1 MNNNWINKIKT
12 LKFQIGLGIFGL
24 IADQITK
31 IWAVLRFTN
40 EDGTLTR
47 EMIPI
52 ITIANEPLL
61 RFQLVYNEGAAF
73 SSRPQDI
80 MPFLPPVVFFLLMSI
95 IALSVF
101 LIWFFRTI
109 DYRDWV
115 SRLGVIMIISGAL
128 GNFIDRMRL
137 QKVVDFIDCDFPDFI
152 MARFPTF
159 NVADSFVTVGVI
171 LVFLS
176 PVLLKKIHQQIK
188 LEKEIK
194 K

>member
-12 LKFQIGLGIFGL
+12 LRFQIGLGIFGL

-95 IALSVF
+95 IALSV

>member
-95 IALSVF
+95 IALSV

>member
-1 MNNNWINKIKT
+1 MNKNWINKIKT

-95 IALSVF
+95 IALSV

>member
-95 IALSVF
+95 IALSV

-115 SRLGVIMIISGAL
+115 SRLGVIMII
-128 GNFIDRMRL
+128 
-137 QKVVDFIDCDFPDFI
+137 
-152 MARFPTF
+152 
-159 NVADSFVTVGVI
+159 
-171 LVFLS
+171 
-176 PVLLKKIHQQIK
+176 
-188 LEKEIK
+188 
-194 K
+194 

>member
-1 MNNNWINKIKT
+1 MKT

-95 IALSVF
+95 IALSV